1 MWKNLF
7 VAQNAKRAAFAG
19 IGVAGYAVAQ
29 GMALRD
35 RYRERPQLEA
45 PRGPPS
51 GFIKFKEE
59 KIDVLIS
66 KTKDVVKD
74 LKQKIGE
81 IEQLTQLEEKI
92 EDLSAVL
99 QSRVD
104 LIKSKVMSKK
114 NKAMEEEHEQAGR
127 SSGLSAMDR
136 WKQLNRLIWRHGET
150 DVEEKEAPQAAKAAR
165 KIKLLVLGDSL
176 VAGVGC
182 NNTEESPVL
191 PRVLARVLNKQLRA
205 DVEWHSAG
213 IVGGTVTDLRGLL
226 PALKEGGFLGLQQG
240 QQGQGRSGEEEEAE
254 VVCVIICGLND
265 FKHCLERFGRGP
277 DGFRR
282 ELNALVEELGRLGV
296 RRVFVPAL
304 PATLLETD
312 PHFSLRV
319 FPLRLVASFICSL
332 WDLQKYN
339 LAVEYGERMTASG
352 VEPLALS
359 LSFIEN
365 PAVDSYYSTPG
376 EGNVS
381 SDGIHPSTQGYKW
394 WGRWLGERVASGMGR
409 EGKGEGEEDE
419 EEGEKGRA

>member
-7 VAQNAKRAAFAG
+7 KAQNAKRAAVLAG
-19 IGVAGYAVAQ
+19 IGVAGYGVAQ

-35 RYRERPQLEA
+35 RYRERPQLQP

-66 KTKDVVKD
+66 KTKDVVKE

-99 QSRVD
+99 QSRVE
-104 LIKSKVMSKK
+104 LIKSKVLPSTNSKAK
-114 NKAMEEEHEQAGR
+114 EQEQEQAEHG
-127 SSGLSAMDR
+127 SGMSVMDR
-136 WKQLNRLIWRHGET
+136 WRQLNRLVWRHGET
-150 DVEEKEAPQAAKAAR
+150 GTGNEEAPQASKAAR

-182 NNTEESPVL
+182 SNTEESPVL

-205 DVEWHSAG
+205 DVAWHSAG
-213 IVGGTVTDLRGLL
+213 IVGGTVSDLRGLL
-226 PALKEGGFLGLQQG
+226 PALKEGGFLGLQH
-240 QQGQGRSGEEEEAE
+240 GRGGREKDDEEEE

-265 FKHCLERFGRGP
+265 FKHCIERFGRGP

-282 ELNALVEELGRLGV
+282 ELEALVQELGNLGV
-296 RRVFVPAL
+296 KKVFVPAL

-319 FPLRLVASFICSL
+319 FPLRLVAAFFCSL

-339 LAVEYGERMTASG
+339 LAVEYGERTDRG
-352 VEPLALS
+352 VEPLT

-365 PAVDSYYSTPG
+365 PSVYCDYSTPG

-381 SDGIHPSTQGYKW
+381 SDGIHPSTQGYRW
-394 WGRWLGERVASGMGR
+394 WGRWLGERVASRMEA
-409 EGKGEGEEDE
+409 EGGGEE
-419 EEGEKGRA
+419 EKKEGRA